1 MDEWHDPKPATVN
14 GATGDARESWTL
26 VLVAIAD
33 AGRRLARKRA
43 GGALPLPGSVP
54 SRRADGN
61 AENPAIGPGE
71 NPTRRGRVVTLRPV
85 RFIKIYI
92 PNGPGACP
100 AARSEPGLAGGSS
113 VHAGGPAGLDVAE
126 PPVGE
131 GGRPDGD
138 EQGDDAE
145 PGRVDVEVG
154 HDGPEGAVQVQF
166 GGQHAEDLDGAD
178 DERRADGQPGDDQVV
193 VDLADR
199 PGERPAVG
207 EVHEQAV
214 QRVEQHHAAAEQ
226 ERQ

>member
-1 MDEWHDPKPATVN
+1 MA
-14 GATGDARESWTL
+14 
-26 VLVAIAD
+26 
-33 AGRRLARKRA
+33 RLAMPASRGPLSSSPSPTRA
-43 GGALPLPGSVP
+43 GGWLGSGQAAHCHYQAAYPAAARTAMRKTRPLARGK
-54 SRRADGN
+54 
-61 AENPAIGPGE
+61 
-71 NPTRRGRVVTLRPV
+71 TRPVVAGLVTLRPV

-199 PGERPAVG
+199 
-207 EVHEQAV
+207 
-214 QRVEQHHAAAEQ
+214 
-226 ERQ
+226 